1 MDYSQ
6 KSRPAVLFFDVNETL
21 LNLEP
26 LKKSIDTIL
35 LEKGSSTLWF
45 TTVLHYSLVLTVSGK
60 YEQFMDIGAAILTML
75 ARQRKLILNT
85 EDAKEALQPM
95 LFLEPHHDVLTRF
108 KKSWISFS
116 RFNQFQ
122 FRGLQ
127 DANA

>member
-45 TTVLHYSLVLTVSGK
+45 TTVLHYS
-60 YEQFMDIGAAILTML
+60 
-75 ARQRKLILNT
+75 
-85 EDAKEALQPM
+85 
-95 LFLEPHHDVLTRF
+95 
-108 KKSWISFS
+108 
-116 RFNQFQ
+116 
-122 FRGLQ
+122 
-127 DANA
+127 